1 MGQAGESG
9 QTGLP
14 QGEGRCIRGV
24 EKGQWFRYWT
34 RNRRDVSTGTLSYVK
49 EGSQALS
56 RYEYKQGNS
65 EPLAKPR
72 LPLSPHL
79 GQL

>member
-1 MGQAGESG
+1 MH
-9 QTGLP
+9 
-14 QGEGRCIRGV
+14 RGV

-56 RYEYKQGNS
+56 RV
-65 EPLAKPR
+65 
-72 LPLSPHL
+72 
-79 GQL
+79 